1 MPMGDMV
8 CISAE
13 YRLSSLKG
21 STYLEVS
28 MAAAPTTGM
37 VGNCDI
43 ATCVSRAVLAHLA
56 SKWGSLVLRA
66 LTRGERRY
74 SEIRWAIEGISEKML
89 AQTLRDL
96 EGDGLV
102 LRTSYPVVP
111 PHVVYSLTPLG
122 EECAAHVATLLGW
135 IETHVSDLKNA
146 RGAHM

>member
-1 MPMGDMV
+1 MPAP
-8 CISAE
+8 SAT
-13 YRLSSLKG
+13 R
-21 STYLEVS
+21 V
-28 MAAAPTTGM
+28 
-37 VGNCDI
+37 VGNCDV

-66 LTRGERRY
+66 LSRGERRY

-111 PHVVYSLTPLG
+111 PHVVYSLTTLG
-122 EECAAHVATLLGW
+122 TECAAHVATLLGW
-135 IETHVSDLKNA
+135 IEAHVTDLRNA
-146 RGAHM
+146 RGSDM

>member
-1 MPMGDMV
+1 
-8 CISAE
+8 
-13 YRLSSLKG
+13 
-21 STYLEVS
+21 
-28 MAAAPTTGM
+28 MAAAPTTGN

-43 ATCVSRAVLAHLA
+43 AACVSRAVLTHLA

-66 LTRGERRY
+66 LSRGERRY
-74 SEIRWAIEGISEKML
+74 SEVRLAIEGISEKML

-122 EECAAHVATLLGW
+122 EECAAHVATLLRW
-135 IETHVSDLKNA
+135 IETHVSDLRNA
-146 RGAHM
+146 RASYGFNDQM